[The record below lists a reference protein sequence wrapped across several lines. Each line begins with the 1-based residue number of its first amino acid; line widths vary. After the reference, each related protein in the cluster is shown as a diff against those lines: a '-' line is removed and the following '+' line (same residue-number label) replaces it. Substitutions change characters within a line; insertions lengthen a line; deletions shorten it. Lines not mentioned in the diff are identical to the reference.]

1 MTEVVLGID
10 VGKSKLHVAL
20 LQAQGKAKP
29 KVVANTTQGHQDL
42 LSWLSHQGATQVH
55 ACLEATSVYGEAVA
69 EALYEAGHTVS
80 IVNPARI
87 KGFAQSELTRTKT
100 DTVDAAL
107 IARFCAA
114 LRPEPWQPV
123 APDVKQLQALV
134 RRLEALQQMQ
144 QQEMNRLEATSDLVR
159 PSIEEHLQYLQ
170 SDIKRTQQRIR
181 DHFNQHP
188 DLKQRRDLLTSI
200 PGIGQTTAAAIL
212 SEIVNWSIFESARQL
227 AAYAG
232 LTPQQ
237 HQSGTSVPGKTRLC
251 RTGSKRLRKALYLPA
266 VVAKQH
272 NPLIRSFYERL
283 LERGKTKM
291 QAVAAAMRKL
301 LHLVYGVLKSQRPFD
316 PNYGS
321 VVT

>member
-1 MTEVVLGID
+1 MAELVLGID

-20 LQAQGKAKP
+20 LQTQGKTKP
-29 KVVANTTQGHQDL
+29 KVVANTAQGHQEL
-42 LSWLSHQGATQVH
+42 LSWLSHQGVTQVH
-55 ACLEATSVYGEAVA
+55 ACMEATSVYGEAVA
-69 EALYEAGHTVS
+69 EALYGAGHTVS

-87 KGFAQSELTRTKT
+87 KGFAQSELARTKT

-123 APDVKQLQALV
+123 APEVKQLQALV

-144 QQEMNRLEATSDLVR
+144 QQEMNRLEAASDLVR

-170 SDIKRTQQRIR
+170 TDIKRTQQRIR

-188 DLKQRRDLLTSI
+188 ELKQRRDLLTSI
-200 PGIGQTTAAAIL
+200 PGIGQTTAAVIL

-232 LTPQQ
+232 LTPQR
-237 HQSGTSVPGKTRLC
+237 HQSGTSVRGKTRLC

-272 NPLIRSFYERL
+272 NPLIRTFYERL

-291 QAVAAAMRKL
+291 QSVAAAMRKL

-316 PNYGS
+316 PNYEG
-321 VVT
+321 VVI